1 MWIANKIKI
10 IAMPKERYYKNY
22 TEKGG
27 IIFISNII
35 LDNCHMPTMVLRSLN
50 RDLHASSVFFYPEH
64 TLD

>member
-1 MWIANKIKI
+1 
-10 IAMPKERYYKNY
+10 MPKERYYKNY

-35 LDNCHMPTMVLRSLN
+35 LDNCHMPRMVLRGLN